1 LSDRTA
7 LPTQDPMWRIWL
19 VLVLALGA
27 AGCGD
32 DRFFAQ
38 IPPEPQAP
46 PADAQ
51 RLVTLAER
59 EAPAREQRAALRR
72 YLSGRR
78 ISGPTIAAVLRH
90 TRDGIT
96 LRPGASG
103 GARLGGRPVLPA
115 GEPWPRSANGNPF
128 TLIAVFDFAKLPHL
142 VPLPRRGTLALYWN
156 GHWVEEPGG
165 GEMDFVAATRAYY
178 VPPGGAVDHPEA
190 PEESWP
196 FAAIPL
202 DGTVAPIAGDPGVV
216 ADEIKGRPDADAL
229 LEAMNDVMSAGLY
242 PHHLLGAPIEVQ
254 GPVLAGMPSFFDP
267 KFDYLAPAS
276 RERFTAAERES
287 GDWMLLAQIG
297 EDEGLVIAD
306 GGELY
311 FVILRSDLEAR
322 RFDRVIGIMDSH

>member
-1 LSDRTA
+1 MRRT
-7 LPTQDPMWRIWL
+7 WL
-19 VLVLALGA
+19 VVLVLALGTT
-27 AGCGD
+27 GCE
-32 DRFFAQ
+32 DRYFVES
-38 IPPEPQAP
+38 PPERQAP
-46 PADAQ
+46 RADVQ
-51 RLVTLAER
+51 RLVTLAEH
-59 EAPAREQRAALRR
+59 EAPARDQRAALWW
-72 YLSGRR
+72 YLTERR
-78 ISGPTIAAVLRH
+78 ISRPAIAAVLRH
-90 TRDGIT
+90 TRDGIA

-103 GARLGGRPVLPA
+103 GARLGGEPVLPA

-128 TLIAVFDFAKLPHL
+128 TFIAVFDFAKLPHL
-142 VPLPRRGTLALYWN
+142 APLPRRGTLALYWN
-156 GHWVEEPGG
+156 GHWFEERGG

-178 VPPGGAVDHPEA
+178 VPPGAAVDHPDA

-202 DGTVAPIAGDPGVV
+202 DGSVAPIAGDPNLV

-229 LEAMNDVMSAGLY
+229 FEAMNDVMAAGLY

-267 KFDYLAPAS
+267 KFNYLAPAS
-276 RERFTAAERES
+276 RERFTAKERES

-297 EDEGLVIAD
+297 EDGGLTIAD

-322 RFDRVIGIMDSH
+322 RFDRVIAIMDSH